1 MCATFWKRCAVSK
14 IRRPKATFKELL
26 PERFDWGRLFGEIRI
41 RNQSNAKRLA
51 LIAAGPLIPPLLWFR
66 HYKLQASKGRG
77 LRYLKALP
85 YVMLL
90 STAWTLGE
98 VWGYI
103 TKRP

>member
-51 LIAAGPLIPPLLWFR
+51 LIAAGPLIPPLLE
-66 HYKLQASKGRG
+66 ADI
-77 LRYLKALP
+77 LRETVPSPPVKDEEGAP
-85 YVMLL
+85 
-90 STAWTLGE
+90 GE
-98 VWGYI
+98 ADY
-103 TKRP
+103 PQSD